1 MKIIK
6 SKTVKSGTCTL
17 VLPAEL
23 NVFNVAQLK
32 NEILEALN
40 TKNLK
45 KLSLN
50 IEGVKE
56 MDSACFQLLIKLK
69 KECDSRGVALEL
81 KGSNRAVFDTITIYN
96 MNDFF
101 GLAA

>member
-1 MKIIK
+1 MKLITSK
-6 SKTVKSGTCTL
+6 SVKSGVCTL

-23 NVFNVAQLK
+23 NIFNVAQLK
-32 NEILEALN
+32 KDIQEGLKS
-40 TKNLK
+40 KNLK
-45 KLSLN
+45 KLVLD

-69 KECDSRGVALEL
+69 KECDSRSIGLEL
-81 KGSNRAVFDTITIYN
+81 SGKNRAVLDTITIYN

-101 GLAA
+101 DLAA